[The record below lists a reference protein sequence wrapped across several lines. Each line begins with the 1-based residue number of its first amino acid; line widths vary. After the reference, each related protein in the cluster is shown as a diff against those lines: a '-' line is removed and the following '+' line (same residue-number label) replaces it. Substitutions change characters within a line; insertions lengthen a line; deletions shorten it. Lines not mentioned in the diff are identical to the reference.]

1 MKLDHEKQT
10 IILENAEQA
19 WEIFVIFN
27 YVKCYKCVS
36 LEKYQS
42 QILQIVRK
50 LFFDKRN
57 YKETLS
63 QNKFDCD
70 FNLSLLGFFNYVISK
85 EEIVNKTNELESDE
99 IEISQRVTDTLS
111 NKASQQI
118 VDFMR
123 LCVLELNDLLS
134 ITKFD
139 LLGIKQ
145 DESILDQLLK
155 QSEIIPSDKF
165 LSIHNLASLF
175 SCILNMLSRNTTLT
189 KLYNSIDSDLYRSAY
204 SELPLLMTIFDI
216 IRTFNSS
223 CSIFLNRQSDHLKI
237 ISILEFNLS
246 SIIEMLKI
254 DMDRVLSE
262 KIESLD
268 VTLMR
273 RNN

>member
-85 EEIVNKTNELESDE
+85 EETVNKTNELEVDE